1 MVEWRIEYFRESS
14 GRVPGPRVYRWVDD
28 GKNGEK
34 MDDFQKQLQ
43 RLKRNPVF
51 AKAFDKRR
59 TEAEVAFQIRR
70 LREAKGWSQKDL
82 AKKVGCSQQAISAVE
97 QAGYKRHSLPLLRR
111 IAAVLD
117 ADVIVALVPRKAA

>member
-1 MVEWRIEYFRESS
+1 
-14 GRVPGPRVYRWVDD
+14 
-28 GKNGEK
+28 

-51 AKAFDKRR
+51 TNAFDKRR

-82 AKKVGCSQQAISAVE
+82 AKKVGCSQQAVSAVE

-117 ADVIVALVPRKAA
+117 ADVVVALVPRKAA